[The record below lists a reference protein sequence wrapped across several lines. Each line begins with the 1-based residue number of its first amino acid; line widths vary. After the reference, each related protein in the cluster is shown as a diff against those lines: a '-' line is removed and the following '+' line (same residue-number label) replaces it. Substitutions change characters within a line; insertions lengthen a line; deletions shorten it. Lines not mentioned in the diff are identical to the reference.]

1 MVNLSSIGGC
11 CIIIKHHSLY
21 YTAPVMV
28 NSSSMKFVTIF
39 GLCKSSTELITE
51 MFGVNLTF
59 GDADG
64 EPLSFS
70 SLPFSLP
77 SDNLMRLLKCFKKEA
92 GAYLDESTA
101 TKLDVMLAPA
111 PKLLSRKN
119 KKGKGV
125 LLVDHQLLSRIRRS
139 NQLQSR

>member
-1 MVNLSSIGGC
+1 MNNMFCSVC
-11 CIIIKHHSLY
+11 C
-21 YTAPVMV
+21 
-28 NSSSMKFVTIF
+28 MKFVTIF
-39 GLCKSSTELITE
+39 GLCKSPTELITE

-111 PKLLSRKN
+111 PKLPSRKN
-119 KKGKGV
+119 KKGTEVSSARGSPTPLK
-125 LLVDHQLLSRIRRS
+125 DEKK
-139 NQLQSR
+139 QSTSVEVI